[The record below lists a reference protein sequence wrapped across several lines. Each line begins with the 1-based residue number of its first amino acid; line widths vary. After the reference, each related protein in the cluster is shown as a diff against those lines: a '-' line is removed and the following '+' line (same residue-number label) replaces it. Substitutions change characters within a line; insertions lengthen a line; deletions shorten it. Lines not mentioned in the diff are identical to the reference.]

1 MATLA
6 DVLRQTG
13 YAQNGTLATPTPT
26 DSPMTNVLSEHIK
39 GLPQKFNENQ
49 ANQMALLGQAFPG
62 NTYES
67 MMTQGDPKAL
77 AELAMQVPLV
87 GMTKATL
94 PRKETITNEIEKLV
108 EDYKG
113 SHIAPN
119 AKKYGGTLDA
129 LHQIMPADVY
139 SQQGKRLYGIGD
151 SAIDHE
157 WYMAAI
163 KSKGKPENLVEVYR
177 AVPKGIKDINHGDWV
192 TTSKTYAKNH
202 GERSLNDEY
211 DILSKKV
218 KASTLSSEG
227 YPYEF
232 GYHE

>member
-1 MATLA
+1 MPTLA
-6 DVLRQTG
+6 EALRGYTPPTESALADPIKQHFANLPQTTMQNLAKQRQTID
-13 YAQNGTLATPTPT
+13 AALQMTPEGMQIADQGAFNRFMGEVPNLMG
-26 DSPMTNVLSEHIK
+26 STNAVTSRKDLIS
-39 GLPQKFNENQ
+39 NQ
-49 ANQMALLGQAFPG
+49 L
-62 NTYES
+62 
-67 MMTQGDPKAL
+67 
-77 AELAMQVPLV
+77 
-87 GMTKATL
+87 
-94 PRKETITNEIEKLV
+94 EKV
-108 EDYKG
+108 IEDYKG
-113 SHIAPN
+113 SHTAPN
-119 AKKYGGTLDA
+119 AKVYGGTLDA

-157 WYMAAI
+157 WYMAAM